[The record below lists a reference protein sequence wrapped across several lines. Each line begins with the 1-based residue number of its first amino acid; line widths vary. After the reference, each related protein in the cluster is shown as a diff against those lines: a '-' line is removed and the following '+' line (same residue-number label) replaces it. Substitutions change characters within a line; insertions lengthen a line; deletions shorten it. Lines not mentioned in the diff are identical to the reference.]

1 MSSGS
6 KTLEPMESHT
16 RTYKN
21 KFRFPMYKKIKNY
34 NVSKYK
40 NFDPN
45 NHMSN
50 SYVANYQED
59 KSRKA
64 IVIMICEYA
73 N

>member
-1 MSSGS
+1 M
-6 KTLEPMESHT
+6 
-16 RTYKN
+16 
-21 KFRFPMYKKIKNY
+21 NY
-34 NVSKYK
+34 NVT
-40 NFDPN
+40 NFENNLEFFDPN

>member
-40 NFDPN
+40 NRAI
-45 NHMSN
+45 HM
-50 SYVANYQED
+50 
-59 KSRKA
+59 
-64 IVIMICEYA
+64 
-73 N
+73 